1 MAAHSSNLAWKFH
14 GQRSL
19 AGSSPWGCE
28 ESDATLQLLFSLFSD
43 RLMGLTWH
51 AEEQSAQEC
60 NSSEWNEEERDIRIS
75 VSFITEKEILKMKYA
90 ESDGKLEKINLI

>member
-1 MAAHSSNLAWKFH
+1 
-14 GQRSL
+14 
-19 AGSSPWGCE
+19 
-28 ESDATLQLLFSLFSD
+28 
-43 RLMGLTWH
+43 MGLTWH
-51 AEEQSAQEC
+51 TEEQSAQKC